1 VFFPF
6 YPLTAFSLS
15 VSASSK
21 GLSAVHPS
29 IQKLVDSL
37 TSAPDDAALVKSL
50 KSLHTLGKNG
60 IVLPLFPPKLSCH
73 QLDGL
78 MRSPTEKNRQQIFI
92 AGSLNALIDVRT
104 LSGYWVPTFP
114 CTLAR

>member
-1 VFFPF
+1 M
-6 YPLTAFSLS
+6 
-15 VSASSK
+15 SASSK

-60 IVLPLFPPKLSCH
+60 IVLPLFSSKLPCH
-73 QLDGL
+73 QLDRL
-78 MRSPTEKNRQQIFI
+78 MRSPAEKNRQQIFI
-92 AGSLNALIDVRT
+92 AGSLNVLIDVRT
-104 LSGYWVPTFP
+104 LSGYWVPTFA